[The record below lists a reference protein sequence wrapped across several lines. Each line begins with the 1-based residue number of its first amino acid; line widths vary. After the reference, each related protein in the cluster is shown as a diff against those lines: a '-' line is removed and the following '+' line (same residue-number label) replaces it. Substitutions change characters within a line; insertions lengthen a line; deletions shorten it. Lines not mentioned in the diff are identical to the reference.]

1 MLSDYKLCNSH
12 ALSFDRSWKWETL
25 SRTSIFQKRTSS
37 TLVVGEIV
45 VARPLV
51 KLQFVFKNKNSNA
64 NYTLH
69 WSVVWSLWA
78 SGWSLWTVTRC
89 ACVRLRAW
97 HLSVRPAGSL
107 QTTCHRPS
115 AASSPLFVF
124 VFSFLFVFLF
134 VFARS
139 LQTPCHRPLAA
150 SSPLCW
156 SIVTWSSGS
165 CWKHQF
171 AENSCWPCITTLVLI
186 FWKSGCY
193 LHLSLLPQQK
203 WKYYGK
209 AEGDKDVDWSLSLTL
224 CC

>member
-1 MLSDYKLCNSH
+1 MGNIARIAQNS
-12 ALSFDRSWKWETL
+12 SST
-25 SRTSIFQKRTSS
+25 RTNTFQKRTSS
-37 TLVVGEIV
+37 TLVVREIV

-51 KLQFVFKNKNSNA
+51 KLQHVFKNKNSNA

-139 LQTPCHRPLAA
+139 LQTPCHRPSAA

-156 SIVTWSSGS
+156 SIVIIRILLETPI
-165 CWKHQF
+165 CWK
-171 AENSCWPCITTLVLI
+171 LL
-186 FWKSGCY
+186 
-193 LHLSLLPQQK
+193 LSLHHHLDSDLLKEWMLFTFKSSAPVK
-203 WKYYGK
+203 M
-209 AEGDKDVDWSLSLTL
+209 EIL
-224 CC
+224 

>member
-1 MLSDYKLCNSH
+1 MGNIARTELRKNS
-12 ALSFDRSWKWETL
+12 SST
-25 SRTSIFQKRTSS
+25 RTRTFQKRTSS
-37 TLVVGEIV
+37 TLVVREIV

-51 KLQFVFKNKNSNA
+51 KLQHVFKNKKSNA

-69 WSVVWSLWA
+69 WSVVWSLRA

-124 VFSFLFVFLF
+124 VFSFVFVFLF

-139 LQTPCHRPLAA
+139 LKTPCHRPSQPHHHYAGRSWRDHQDLVGNINLLKTPADPV
-150 SSPLCW
+150 SPPWFW
-156 SIVTWSSGS
+156 SFERV
-165 CWKHQF
+165 
-171 AENSCWPCITTLVLI
+171 
-186 FWKSGCY
+186 
-193 LHLSLLPQQK
+193 
-203 WKYYGK
+203 
-209 AEGDKDVDWSLSLTL
+209 DVIHN
-224 CC
+224 

>member
-1 MLSDYKLCNSH
+1 MGNIARIAQNS
-12 ALSFDRSWKWETL
+12 SST
-25 SRTSIFQKRTSS
+25 RTNTFQKRTSS
-37 TLVVGEIV
+37 TLVVREIV

-51 KLQFVFKNKNSNA
+51 KLQHVFKNKNSNA

-115 AASSPLFVF
+115 APSSPLFVF

-139 LQTPCHRPLAA
+139 LQTPCHRPSAA

-156 SIVTWSSGS
+156 SIVIIRIRLVTPI
-165 CWKHQF
+165 CWK
-171 AENSCWPCITTLVLI
+171 LL
-186 FWKSGCY
+186 
-193 LHLSLLPQQK
+193 LSLYHHLGSDLLKEWMLFTFKSSAPAK
-203 WKYYGK
+203 M
-209 AEGDKDVDWSLSLTL
+209 EIL
-224 CC
+224 

>member
-1 MLSDYKLCNSH
+1 MLYHLTGVGNGKHSQNCAKLKFNKDKHIPKKDKQHSGGERNRGGQAFGKIATC
-12 ALSFDRSWKWETL
+12 
-25 SRTSIFQKRTSS
+25 FQ
-37 TLVVGEIV
+37 
-45 VARPLV
+45 
-51 KLQFVFKNKNSNA
+51 NKNSNA

-139 LQTPCHRPLAA
+139 LQTPCHRPSAA

-156 SIVTWSSGS
+156 SIVIIRILLETPI
-165 CWKHQF
+165 CWK
-171 AENSCWPCITTLVLI
+171 LL
-186 FWKSGCY
+186 
-193 LHLSLLPQQK
+193 LSLYHHL
-203 WKYYGK
+203 GSF
-209 AEGDKDVDWSLSLTL
+209 ERVDVIYI
-224 CC
+224 